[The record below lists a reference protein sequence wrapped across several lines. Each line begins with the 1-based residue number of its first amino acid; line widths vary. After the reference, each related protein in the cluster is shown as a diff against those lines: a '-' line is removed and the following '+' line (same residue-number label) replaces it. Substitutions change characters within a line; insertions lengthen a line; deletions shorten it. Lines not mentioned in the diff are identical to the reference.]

1 MFFFVV
7 RIVFFFQFSS
17 RVMIRNKTIT
27 FRLFNKAYCLT
38 TPTVCRVHATSTEVK
53 EKREPLNGVRVC
65 DMTRVLAGP
74 YCTMVL
80 GDMGAEIIKIE
91 RPGHGDETRK
101 FGPPFLNSEKYLYR
115 YDKEHWERFNI
126 QENFV
131 PGKLKEMGFGY
142 EKLQNINPMLIYC
155 SITGFGQKGR
165 DSKKPGYD
173 LIANA
178 QGGMLHITGEKD
190 GKPCRPGVALV
201 DIVTGMYVNGAIIA
215 ALYERKFSGKGKK
228 IDASL
233 LQTQVAMLS
242 DVASSFLNFNI
253 ETTRHGTAH
262 PSIVPYQAFDTL
274 DEKILVAAGNN
285 RHFVNLCKAIE
296 CQELLRDERFR
307 SNPDR
312 VKNREALIIILKNRL
327 KENSSKYWLECFDKH
342 GVPSSLIND
351 MEVVFNMPQIS
362 SLGVVQEMHHPTAG
376 IVRVPG
382 PAVEF
387 DNKQPPRPIPAPLL
401 GQHTVEIMQSVLNMD
416 SGMVRSLL
424 KEKVIVQNDFNCG

>member
-1 MFFFVV
+1 
-7 RIVFFFQFSS
+7 
-17 RVMIRNKTIT
+17 
-27 FRLFNKAYCLT
+27 
-38 TPTVCRVHATSTEVK
+38 
-53 EKREPLNGVRVC
+53 
-65 DMTRVLAGP
+65 MTRVLAGP

-101 FGPPFLNSEKYLYR
+101 FGPPFLNSESLYFMSINR
-115 YDKEHWERFNI
+115 NKKSICIDMTKNTGKDLIYKLVKKSDVFI
-126 QENFV
+126 ENFV